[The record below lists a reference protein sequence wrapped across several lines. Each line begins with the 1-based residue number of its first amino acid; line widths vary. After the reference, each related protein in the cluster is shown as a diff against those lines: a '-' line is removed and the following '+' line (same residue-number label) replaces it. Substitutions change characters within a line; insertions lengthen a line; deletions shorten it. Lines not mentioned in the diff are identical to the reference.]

1 MSENFKRTY
10 SYNYIF
16 QTIIGK
22 SNLCVIIYER
32 ILSYTKKRVEVFF
45 RSILTVADM
54 SLKKNSRAVF
64 AEFSQMG
71 A

>member
-16 QTIIGK
+16 RTIIGK

-32 ILSYTKKRVEVFF
+32 ILSYTKILSEVLFK
-45 RSILTVADM
+45 SILSVADM
-54 SLKKNSRAVF
+54 SLKKIYRAVF
-64 AEFSQMG
+64 AVDSNMCT
-71 A
+71 